1 MSRLVCKTLKIAH
14 CAVEFVGTFPTYC
27 WKICS
32 LIESDMRYGTFR
44 CVDGTA
50 KLHKHE
56 SQQQQTRRIKRWSFH
71 YLYAEKLAFICF
83 CHHEVSQNV
92 AFSYLNDVYMH
103 FFTRFHDLNLATLD
117 DLLPN
122 ELTHLVEPRLRE
134 LSRKY
139 SDFIMN
145 GEESEMQIAVDARGR
160 QVVDV
165 SEQRLREETHC
176 GLFCQYLSR
185 ARKDHAVSKEQSTF
199 LSRHPLILV
208 GVCIFIA
215 ILTIAYIVL
224 SIACGAY
231 LEKCVDWTA
240 AAAER

>member
-1 MSRLVCKTLKIAH
+1 MNKNVIYTVICHQQTPLATFTCP
-14 CAVEFVGTFPTYC
+14 EFVGTFPVYC

-32 LIESDMRYGTFR
+32 LIEADMRYGTFR
-44 CVDGTA
+44 
-50 KLHKHE
+50 
-56 SQQQQTRRIKRWSFH
+56 IKGFCFH
-71 YLYAEKLAFICF
+71 YLNAEKLAFVCF

-103 FFTRFHDLNLATLD
+103 FFTLFHDINLATLD

-122 ELTHLVEPRLRE
+122 ELSYMVEPRLRE

-145 GEESEMQIAVDARGR
+145 GEESEMQIAVDAKGR
-160 QVVDV
+160 EVVKV
-165 SEQRLREETHC
+165 SEERLREETHC

-185 ARKDHAVSKEQSTF
+185 ARKDHAVSKEPSTF

-208 GVCIFIA
+208 GFCIFVA

-231 LEKCVDWTA
+231 LEKCIDWTA
-240 AAAER
+240 PAAER